1 MPNWITASRSTTM
14 NGATSANSTA
24 VCPCSEEMRWR
35 RRVIVSVRTRRSGS
49 EGASEDVRNGA
60 ELAGD
65 GERQSAERGDDADG
79 DHGQD
84 DAVLGHRL
92 TLLALSCCADEVVPV
107 AKTHGSFGSLGETG
121 WRAGPMRRGARSRK
135 SCLRA
140 CFRARS

>member
-1 MPNWITASRSTTM
+1 MRRGARSR
-14 NGATSANSTA
+14 N
-24 VCPCSEEMRWR
+24 VVLEL
-35 RRVIVSVRTRRSGS
+35 
-49 EGASEDVRNGA
+49 ASEHVRDVA
-60 ELAGD
+60 ELPGD
-65 GERQSAERGDDADG
+65 GKSQSAERGDDADG

>member
-60 ELAGD
+60 ELARDREREDTDRPDD
-65 GERQSAERGDDADG
+65 GECDQRQ
-79 DHGQD
+79 H

-92 TLLALSCCADEVVPV
+92 AFFALSCGAEEAVPIADVHAVC
-107 AKTHGSFGSLGETG
+107 SFGGDGCERGPIGSSGSGRTG
-121 WRAGPMRRGARSRK
+121 PG
-135 SCLRA
+135 LQ
-140 CFRARS
+140 